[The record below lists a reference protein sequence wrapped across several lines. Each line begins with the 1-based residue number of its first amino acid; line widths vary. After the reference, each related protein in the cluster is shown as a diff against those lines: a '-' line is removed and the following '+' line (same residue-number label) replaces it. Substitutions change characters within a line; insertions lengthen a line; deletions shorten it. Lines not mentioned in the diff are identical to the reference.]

1 MTRNKKGL
9 GGIGLLKKKKI
20 NVLWLDL
27 SESDGVINLWHMVL
41 CIRKISP
48 FFKVYNYKLTQKYS

>member
-27 SESDGVINLWHMVL
+27 SESDGVINFVTYGSL
-41 CIRKISP
+41 
-48 FFKVYNYKLTQKYS
+48 Y